1 METLVNKV
9 AQSGIITFNLED
21 YFPNKDIISLDIKNF
36 LFMGLIL
43 KEKEFRQS
51 LKDHDWLQYSNKIV
65 LISCSEDAILPSWS
79 YMLLESYLADVA
91 EDVYYGTKEEFLI
104 MYYKNVI
111 KDLDLT
117 LFDEKRIV
125 IKGCGEKPVPAAAYG
140 MITSRLKSCALSI
153 MFGEPCSTVPIYKKP
168 KNPSN
173 E

>member
-9 AQSGIITFNLED
+9 AQSGIITLNLED

-51 LKDHDWLQYSNKIV
+51 LKDHDWVQYSNKIV

-79 YMLLESYLADVA
+79 YMLLESYLGDVA

-140 MITSRLKSCALSI
+140 MITSRLKPHALSI

-168 KNPSN
+168 KNV
-173 E
+173 